1 MSGNDETIEVS
12 FSNISISRPT
22 FNYLNN
28 NNMPIRAGGVI
39 IYRKINNHIEFLLIK
54 KLIGNV
60 ERYEDIGG
68 KTDKNDTTE
77 FDTIARETC
86 EETNS
91 IINEQ
96 IIKKQLEYS
105 KSCYNLKSKYVLYFI
120 KANKYEK
127 KLKSHFFGDV
137 ETHDSINRTIEW
149 VNTKMII
156 DKMITL
162 HPRLLLMIN
171 DIKKHIFNL
180 QSFNLTNNL
189 TKPL

>member
-1 MSGNDETIEVS
+1 MSGNEEAIEVS
-12 FSNISISRPT
+12 FANISISRPT
-22 FNYLNN
+22 FSYLND

-39 IYRKINNHIEFLLIK
+39 IYRKINNQIEFLLIK
-54 KLIGNV
+54 KLIGNI

-68 KTDKNDTTE
+68 KTDKNDTNE

-127 KLKSHFFGDV
+127 KLKSHFFGDI
-137 ETHDSINRTIEW
+137 EIHDSINRTIEW

-156 DKMITL
+156 DKIITL

-171 DIKKHIFNL
+171 DIKKHILNL
-180 QSFNLTNNL
+180 QSANLINNL
-189 TKPL
+189 TKPP

>member
-1 MSGNDETIEVS
+1 
-12 FSNISISRPT
+12 
-22 FNYLNN
+22 
-28 NNMPIRAGGVI
+28 MPIRAGGVI

-54 KLIGNV
+54 KLIGNI

-68 KTDKNDTTE
+68 KTDKNDETE

-120 KANKYEK
+120 KANKYER
-127 KLKSHFFGDV
+127 KLKSHVFGDI
-137 ETHDSINRTIEW
+137 ETHDSIHRTIEW

-171 DIKKHIFNL
+171 DIKKQILSL
-180 QSFNLTNNL
+180 QLVNLTNNL
-189 TKPL
+189 TQPL